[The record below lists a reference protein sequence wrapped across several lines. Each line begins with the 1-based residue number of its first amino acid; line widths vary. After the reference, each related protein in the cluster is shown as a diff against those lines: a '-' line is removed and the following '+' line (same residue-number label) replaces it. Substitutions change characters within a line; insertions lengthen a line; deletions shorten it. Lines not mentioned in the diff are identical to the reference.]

1 MNKYHEPTREKKKKK
16 KQIEVLRQG
25 KENLCKLKDRIFTN
39 IKENIKDQCGD
50 NTYYSCWSALGL
62 GDKSSI
68 EKRITKL
75 KDLLAIL
82 CTNKVHVVKMH
93 TSKKEDQVEPNLW
106 NRYKVRL
113 EFRFI
118 FLRILVD

>member
-1 MNKYHEPTREKKKKK
+1 M
-16 KQIEVLRQG
+16 QIYA
-25 KENLCKLKDRIFTN
+25 IFTN
-39 IKENIKDQCGD
+39 IKENIKDQCRD
-50 NTYYSCWSALGL
+50 NAYYSCWSALGL